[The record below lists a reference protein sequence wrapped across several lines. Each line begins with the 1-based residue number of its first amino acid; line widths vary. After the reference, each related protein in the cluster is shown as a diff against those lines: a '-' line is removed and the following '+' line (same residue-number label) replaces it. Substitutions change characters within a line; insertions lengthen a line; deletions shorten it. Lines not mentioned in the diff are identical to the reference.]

1 MSKRNAKSSVDDMRL
16 PQLRIE
22 LEKRSL
28 DTSGPKAQLLER
40 LKKDIAGDSSCSSDG
55 LSATN
60 ALDVVSPAPPCS
72 SHDEDMARGKRAR
85 TAVSSISEGLICS
98 ISHELMVD
106 PVCTSDGVT
115 YERKEIE
122 TWFQQNETSPATNL
136 RLDAKTLIP
145 NLIAKNT
152 IAKLLASGELEDK
165 VREDWEERK
174 RGVDLIR
181 AQKLFDEGK
190 TEDAAELG
198 HPKAQGVMACLC
210 HHGAGGRIQDHVQSV
225 FWAKKAA
232 AGGDLMG
239 QLMLGQAY
247 VSAIGGLPRNHALAL
262 EWFTK
267 AAEQGCE
274 ISMPMIGHMYK
285 KGGHGVTK
293 SLETAFSWY
302 QKAAEKGVRVG
313 QFELGMCYYEG
324 CGVTKSLL
332 TARHWFQKSA
342 DQDFSLAQ
350 RELGIMVMKG
360 EGGGQDAE
368 EAGALWKKAAAKG
381 DAKAQGFLE
390 KLKTIHFRD

>member
-190 TEDAAELG
+190 IEDAAELG
-198 HPKAQGVMACLC
+198 HHEAQATMSCRC
-210 HHGAGGRIQDHVQSV
+210 QYGRVGQAQDDVKSV
-225 FWAKKAA
+225 YWAQKAA
-232 AGGDLMG
+232 TGGDKFG
-239 QLMLGQAY
+239 QWRLGFAY
-247 VSAIGGLPRNHALAL
+247 EAALGGLAKNWVLAL
-262 EWFTK
+262 EWYTK
-267 AAEQGCE
+267 AAEQGCVT
-274 ISMPMIGHMYK
+274 SMNGTGVIYQE
-285 KGGHGVTK
+285 GGYGVTRNI
-293 SLETAFSWY
+293 ETAVSWFN
-302 QKAAEKGVRVG
+302 KAAEKGSTNSRIM
-313 QFELGMCYYEG
+313 LGMCYYHG
-324 CGVTKSLL
+324 KGVAKSLV
-332 TARHWFQKSA
+332 TARYWYQQSA
-342 DQDFSLAQ
+342 DQDAVAQ
-350 RELGIMVMKG
+350 RKLGMMMLKG
-360 EGGGQDAE
+360 EGGEQDMEA
-368 EAGALWKKAAAKG
+368 AGALWKKAAARG
-381 DAKAQGFLE
+381 DGKARSYLE
-390 KLKTIHFRD
+390 KQKTFYNFGD